1 MKSVHSIAAMTFV
14 VLLLGTTSTSVM
26 AAPPGPGFYSS
37 DDGRSRDRG
46 QITGVVVGVDYGRGM
61 LFVAGHGGRIA
72 VLVLPSTTIYRGRSY
87 ATLTDLTNGMRVQI
101 EANEVDGRLIA
112 QIIRIL

>member
-14 VLLLGTTSTSVM
+14 ALLLGATNTLVM

-37 DDGRSRDRG
+37 DDSRSRDRG
-46 QITGVVVGVDYGRGM
+46 QIAGEVVGVDYGRGI
-61 LFVAGHGGRIA
+61 LFVANHRGRIA